1 MYKQEIVVIE
11 IPVWK
16 LKAELARNTIFEGN
30 QDKIFAH
37 FESKIAES
45 DYFRGF
51 YFSQSLSHILVIISL
66 LSF

>member
-51 YFSQSLSHILVIISL
+51 CFSQSLSHILVII
-66 LSF
+66 